1 MDEQDQYERMA
12 GIFKALSDPK
22 RVRILD
28 VLSEGE
34 KCACALLHHFQITQP
49 TLSHDLK
56 LLIGAGI
63 VKSRRDG
70 QRTLYSL
77 NMDALK
83 KMQNK
88 LKELLRSDGES
99 PDAT

>member
-1 MDEQDQYERMA
+1 MDDQYENMA
-12 GIFKALSDPK
+12 KIFKALSDPK

-28 VLSEGE
+28 VLSGGE
-34 KCACALLHHFQITQP
+34 TCACHLLHHFQIAQP
-49 TLSHDLK
+49 TLSHDMK
-56 LLIGAGI
+56 VLIEAGI

-83 KMQNK
+83 KMQIK
-88 LKELLRSDGES
+88 LKELLRNDAES
-99 PDAT
+99 GNAQ